1 MNDRRRVLLWS
12 WNRWNLITI
21 HGRTFV
27 SRAKRFASIG
37 LPSTRVSTGNAERV
51 VRGAWRVLTF
61 HFVSSV
67 KRIKKEERERRDI
80 LFDCFLTGGV
90 SHSLEIRLRTGIEFS
105 FLFFS
110 ASKLFLFLS
119 ILDYFTRSRIKFFLS
134 FFLFPI

>member
-37 LPSTRVSTGNAERV
+37 LPSTRISTGNAERV

-67 KRIKKEERERRDI
+67 KRIKKEEGYFVRL
-80 LFDCFLTGGV
+80 LFDRWCKPQFGNTVTDGNR
-90 SHSLEIRLRTGIEFS
+90 IFFS
-105 FLFFS
+105 FFS

>member
-1 MNDRRRVLLWS
+1 M
-12 WNRWNLITI
+12 I

-67 KRIKKEERERRDI
+67 KRIKKEEGYFVRL
-80 LFDCFLTGGV
+80 LFDRWCKPQFGNTVTDGNRIFF
-90 SHSLEIRLRTGIEFS
+90 SFFFGIEAISFS
-105 FLFFS
+105 LYFGLFY
-110 ASKLFLFLS
+110 SKSHKILS
-119 ILDYFTRSRIKFFLS
+119 FFLS
-134 FFLFPI
+134 FSNLIVANNGEK